1 MLHKRN
7 FMLIAIAS
15 LFLFF
20 ENPLHAQEK
29 FVLASGTDL
38 KVEGTSTLHDWEMV
52 SNKAGGEAK
61 IKLNGNQLESITG
74 LKVTF
79 PVSSLQSGKSQM
91 DNIAHETLKADK
103 HPEIR
108 FELREVQQ
116 ITDKTV
122 KASGN
127 LTIAGTT
134 RPVVMEVNY
143 DVNGK
148 TISFTGAKG
157 IKFTDFKVDPPK
169 AMFGTIKTGDELQLS
184 MNATFKSAN
193 EQVSQ

>member
-1 MLHKRN
+1 MINKRN
-7 FMLIAIAS
+7 FVLIAIAG
-15 LFLFF
+15 LFLFL
-20 ENPLHAQEK
+20 NPLHAQEK

-52 SNKAGGEAK
+52 SNKAGGEA
-61 IKLNGNQLESITG
+61 IIELNGNQLESIKG
-74 LKVTF
+74 LKVTL
-79 PVSSLQSGKSQM
+79 PVSSLQSGKGQM

-108 FELREVQQ
+108 FELKEVQQ
-116 ITDKTV
+116 ITDKMV

-134 RPVVMEVNY
+134 RPVVMEVKY

-148 TISFTGAKG
+148 TISFTGSKG
-157 IKFTDFKVDPPK
+157 IRFTDFKMDPPK